1 MYTMFSGHTLENYMY
16 QSKIFTE
23 YCAYLAFG
31 IFSFVHGID
40 IWYLARDKNKAAK
53 ELIQSSLILGAGLV
67 FDPCPFAAAYLKY

>member
-1 MYTMFSGHTLENYMY
+1 MY

-40 IWYLARDKNKAAK
+40 IWYLAQDKNKAAK

-67 FDPCPFAAAYLKY
+67 FDPCPFAAAYLR